1 MFFCMFIYS
10 ELLIAS
16 FTFILGVFLF
26 IIQNIFMIFVVGPS
40 KKFIESKT
48 RLKCNLLEKKHVL
61 SVWEINDIKR
71 INNYRDTDGAELYKL
86 GVDYIVKYENLNF
99 LAKLFACAP
108 SKEEIDKIF
117 TLIIKLK
124 GFYHLISENQFLDR
138 KNDFHNLMNLLK

>member
-48 RLKCNLLEKKHVL
+48 RLKAPVRLQV
-61 SVWEINDIKR
+61 R
-71 INNYRDTDGAELYKL
+71 AYKL
-86 GVDYIVKYENLNF
+86 RSNLR
-99 LAKLFACAP
+99 
-108 SKEEIDKIF
+108 
-117 TLIIKLK
+117 IKLRIK
-124 GFYHLISENQFLDR
+124 P
-138 KNDFHNLMNLLK
+138 

>member
-1 MFFCMFIYS
+1 
-10 ELLIAS
+10 
-16 FTFILGVFLF
+16 
-26 IIQNIFMIFVVGPS
+26 MIFVVGPS